1 VESIR
6 VLHLTDPHLFAEATG
21 DLRGTVTQD
30 SLQRVLDHYEAGD
43 WRADRALIT
52 GDLIQDD
59 SAEAYDRFRELL
71 LPLNMRMHCVPGNH
85 DIRDL
90 MRPICSRP
98 PFSYC
103 AKEEIR
109 DWLLLGLDSCI
120 KGNAGGEIAP
130 EEFDRLEQ
138 IISESPA
145 KHILVC
151 LHHPPV
157 AMGSTWLDTVLLKN
171 GDELLQRLQAT
182 GRVRLLVF
190 GHVHQP
196 YDAEHLGIQVIGTP
210 STCSQFKP
218 GSDDFALDDRPP
230 AYRRI
235 TLNSDGSSSSELIWV
250 EE

>member
-1 VESIR
+1 MEPIR
-6 VLHLTDPHLFAEATG
+6 VLHLTDPHLFADADG
-21 DLRGTVTQD
+21 ALRGTVTQD

-85 DIRDL
+85 DIRDF

-103 AKEEIR
+103 AKEEVR
-109 DWLLLGLDSCI
+109 DWMLLGLDSCI
-120 KGNAGGEIAP
+120 KGDAGGEIAQ
-130 EEFDRLEQ
+130 EEFDRLDL

-151 LHHPPV
+151 LHHPPIP
-157 AMGSTWLDTVLLKN
+157 MGSAWLDTVLLRN
-171 GDELLQRLQAT
+171 GDKLLERLQAAD
-182 GRVRLLVF
+182 RVRLVVF

-196 YDAEHLGIQVIGTP
+196 YDAEHLGMQVIGTP

-235 TLNSDGSSSSELIWV
+235 TLNSDGTSSSELIWV
-250 EE
+250 E

>member
-1 VESIR
+1 MESIR
-6 VLHLTDPHLFAEATG
+6 VLHLTDPHLFADADG

-30 SLQRVLDHYEAGD
+30 SLQRVLDHYQAGD

-85 DIRDL
+85 DVRNL
-90 MRPICSRP
+90 MRPVCSRP

-103 AKEEIR
+103 AKEEVR

-120 KGNAGGEIAP
+120 TGDAGGEIAA
-130 EEFDRLEQ
+130 EEFDRLDL
-138 IISESPA
+138 ITSESSA
-145 KHILVC
+145 KHIMIY
-151 LHHPPV
+151 LHHPPIP
-157 AMGSTWLDTVLLKN
+157 MGSSWLDTVALKN
-171 GDELLQRLQAT
+171 GGELLQRLQSV
-182 GRVRLLVF
+182 GRVRLLIF

-235 TLNSDGSSSSELIWV
+235 TLNSDGSCDSELIWV
-250 EE
+250 DE

>member
-1 VESIR
+1 MFA
-6 VLHLTDPHLFAEATG
+6 DPDGE
-21 DLRGTVTQD
+21 LRGTVTAD
-30 SLQRVLDHYEAGD
+30 SLQRVLDHYNAGD

-59 SAEAYDRFRELL
+59 SKEAYDLFRQLL
-71 LPLNMRMHCVPGNH
+71 IPMKMRMHCVPGNH
-85 DIRDL
+85 DVRDL

-103 AKEEIR
+103 AKEEVR
-109 DWLLLGLDSCI
+109 DWLLVGLDSCV
-120 KGNAGGEIAP
+120 KGEAGGEIADS
-130 EEFDRLEQ
+130 EFDRLET

-145 KHILVC
+145 KHIMVN

-157 AMGSTWLDTVLLKN
+157 PMGSAWLDTVSLKN
-171 GDELLQRLQAT
+171 GDELLQRLRRS

-196 YDAEHLGIQVIGTP
+196 YDAEHDGIRVIGTP

-235 TLNSDGSSSSELIWV
+235 TLNADGSSDNELIWV
-250 EE
+250 TD

>member
-1 VESIR
+1 
-6 VLHLTDPHLFAEATG
+6 LFAGADG

-30 SLQRVLDHYEAGD
+30 SLQRVLDHYHAGD
-43 WRADRALIT
+43 WRADRVLIT
-52 GDLIQDD
+52 GDLIHDD

-103 AKEEIR
+103 AKEDVR

-120 KGNAGGEIAP
+120 KGDAGGEIAA
-130 EEFDRLEQ
+130 EEFDRLDR
-138 IISESPA
+138 IIGESSA
-145 KHILVC
+145 KHIMVC

-157 AMGSTWLDTVLLKN
+157 PMGSAWLDTVGLKN
-171 GDELLQRLQAT
+171 GDELLERLQAA

-196 YDAEHLGIQVIGTP
+196 YDAEHNGIQVIGTP
-210 STCSQFKP
+210 STCNQFKP

-235 TLNSDGSSSSELIWV
+235 TLNTDGSSSTELIWV
-250 EE
+250 DE

>member
-1 VESIR
+1 M
-6 VLHLTDPHLFAEATG
+6 FADADG
-21 DLRGTVTQD
+21 DLRGTVTQE
-30 SLQRVLDHYEAGD
+30 SLQRVLDHYHAGD

-52 GDLIQDD
+52 GDLIHDD

-71 LPLNMRMHCVPGNH
+71 LPLNMRMHCIPGNH
-85 DIRDL
+85 DVRAL
-90 MRPICSRP
+90 MRPICTRP

-103 AKEEIR
+103 AKEEVR

-120 KGNAGGEIAP
+120 TGDAGGEIAAA
-130 EEFDRLEQ
+130 EFDRLDL
-138 IISESPA
+138 IIDESSA
-145 KHILVC
+145 KHIMVC

-157 AMGSTWLDTVLLKN
+157 PMGSTWLDTVLLKN
-171 GDELLQRLQAT
+171 GDEFLERLQAA

-196 YDAEHLGIQVIGTP
+196 YDAEHNGIQVIGTP

-235 TLNSDGSSSSELIWV
+235 TLNADGSSSTELIWV
-250 EE
+250 DE

>member
-1 VESIR
+1 M
-6 VLHLTDPHLFAEATG
+6 FADADG
-21 DLRGTVTQD
+21 DLRGTVTQE
-30 SLQRVLDHYEAGD
+30 SLQRVLDHYQAGD

-71 LPLNMRMHCVPGNH
+71 LPLNIRMHCVPGNH
-85 DIRDL
+85 DIREL

-103 AKEEIR
+103 AKEHIH

-120 KGNAGGEIAP
+120 TGDAGGEIAAD
-130 EEFDRLEQ
+130 EFERLDR
-138 IISESPA
+138 IIDESSA
-145 KHILVC
+145 KHIMVC

-157 AMGSTWLDTVLLKN
+157 PMGSTWLDTVLLKN
-171 GDELLQRLQAT
+171 GDELLERLQAA

-196 YDAEHLGIQVIGTP
+196 YDAEHHGIQVIGTP

-235 TLNSDGSSSSELIWV
+235 TLNADGSSSSELIWV
-250 EE
+250 DA

>member
-1 VESIR
+1 MESIR
-6 VLHLTDPHLFAEATG
+6 VLHLTDPHLFAEADG
-21 DLRGTVTQD
+21 DFRGTVTHE
-30 SLQRVLDHYEAGD
+30 SLQRVLNHYEAGD

-90 MRPICSRP
+90 MRPICGRP

-103 AKEEIR
+103 AKEEVH
-109 DWLLLGLDSCI
+109 DWLLLGLDSCV
-120 KGNAGGEIAP
+120 KGDAGGEITP
-130 EEFDRLEQ
+130 EEFDRLDL
-138 IISESPA
+138 IISESSA
-145 KHILVC
+145 KHIMVC
-151 LHHPPV
+151 LHHPPIP
-157 AMGSTWLDTVLLKN
+157 MGSTWLDTVGLKN
-171 GDELLQRLQAT
+171 GDELLERLQAT

-235 TLNSDGSSSSELIWV
+235 TLNSDGSSSSELVWV

>member
-1 VESIR
+1 
-6 VLHLTDPHLFAEATG
+6 LFAEADG

-30 SLQRVLDHYEAGD
+30 SLQRVLDHYQAGD
-43 WRADRALIT
+43 WRADRVLIT
-52 GDLIQDD
+52 GDLIHDD

-85 DIRDL
+85 DVRDL

-103 AKEEIR
+103 AKEEVR
-109 DWLLLGLDSCI
+109 DWLLLGLDSCVT
-120 KGNAGGEIAP
+120 GDAGGEIAD
-130 EEFDRLEQ
+130 EEFDRLDL
-138 IISESPA
+138 IISESSA
-145 KHILVC
+145 KHIMIC
-151 LHHPPV
+151 LHHPPIP
-157 AMGSTWLDTVLLKN
+157 MGSAWLDTVALKN
-171 GDELLQRLQAT
+171 GEELLERLQAT

-218 GSDDFALDDRPP
+218 ASDDFALDDRPP

-235 TLNSDGSSSSELIWV
+235 TLSSDGSSSSDLIWV
-250 EE
+250 DE

>member
-1 VESIR
+1 
-6 VLHLTDPHLFAEATG
+6 LFADADG
-21 DLRGTVTQD
+21 DLRGTVTQN
-30 SLQRVLDHYEAGD
+30 SLQRVLDHYQAGD
-43 WRADRALIT
+43 WHADRALIT

-85 DIRDL
+85 DVRDL
-90 MRPICSRP
+90 MRPVCSRP

-103 AKEEIR
+103 AKEEVR

-120 KGNAGGEIAP
+120 TGDAGGEIAA
-130 EEFDRLEQ
+130 EEFDRLDL
-138 IISESPA
+138 IISESSA
-145 KHILVC
+145 KHIMVS

-157 AMGSTWLDTVLLKN
+157 PMGSTWLDTVALKN
-171 GDELLQRLQAT
+171 GDELLHRLQLL

-196 YDAEHLGIQVIGTP
+196 YDEEHLGIQVIGTP

-218 GSDDFALDDRPP
+218 GSDDFAVDDRPP

-235 TLNSDGSSSSELIWV
+235 TLDSDGSFESELIWV
-250 EE
+250 DE

>member
-1 VESIR
+1 
-6 VLHLTDPHLFAEATG
+6 
-21 DLRGTVTQD
+21 
-30 SLQRVLDHYEAGD
+30 LQRVLDHYHAGD
-43 WRADRALIT
+43 WRADRVLIT
-52 GDLIQDD
+52 GDLIHDD

-103 AKEEIR
+103 AKEDVR

-120 KGNAGGEIAP
+120 KGDAGGEIAA
-130 EEFDRLEQ
+130 EEFDRLDR
-138 IISESPA
+138 IIGESSA
-145 KHILVC
+145 KHIMVC

-157 AMGSTWLDTVLLKN
+157 PMGSAWLDTVGLKN
-171 GDELLQRLQAT
+171 GDELLERLQAA

-196 YDAEHLGIQVIGTP
+196 YDAEHNGIQVIGTP
-210 STCSQFKP
+210 STCNQFKP

-235 TLNSDGSSSSELIWV
+235 TLNTDGSSSTELIWV
-250 EE
+250 DE